1 LSATPLTSEFFPA
14 SRAYNWPNPVYNGK
28 TQIRYFVRD
37 DATVSVRI
45 FDLAGDL
52 VTSFSGPGIGGVD
65 NEVAWDVSGVQS
77 GIYFAR
83 IEATSASSSGVAIVK
98 VAVVK

>member
-1 LSATPLTSEFFPA
+1 MT
-14 SRAYNWPNPVYNGK
+14 Y
-28 TQIRYFVRD
+28 IRYFVREN
-37 DATVSVRI
+37 ASVRVKV

-52 VTSFSGPGIGGVD
+52 VAEFPGPGIGGVD
-65 NEVAWDVSGVQS
+65 NEVAWEVSGVQS

-83 IEATSASSSGVAIVK
+83 IEAAGAGNSGVTVVK